1 MKKHANPTTLV
12 HHVIQI
18 IVTPPIQEL
27 KNGNFLERLHFKC
40 YIFVHVVMGT
50 TLASTCYGTELSK
63 HAENVCPNPNN
74 DAE

>member
-1 MKKHANPTTLV
+1 MNKRTYPTTLV

-27 KNGNFLERLHFKC
+27 KNENFLERLHFNC
-40 YIFVHVVMGT
+40 YIFVHVVMST
-50 TLASTCYGTELSK
+50 TLTSACYATELSK
-63 HAENVCPNPNN
+63 HEPNVCPNPNN